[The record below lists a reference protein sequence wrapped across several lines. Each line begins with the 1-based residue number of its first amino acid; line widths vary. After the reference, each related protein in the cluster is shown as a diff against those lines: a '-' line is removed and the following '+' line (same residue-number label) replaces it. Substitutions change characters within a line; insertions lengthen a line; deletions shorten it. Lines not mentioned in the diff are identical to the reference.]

1 MSENIQVPKGWEVI
15 EFCNIVNLRNKKYI
29 PNQNDN
35 IKCIELECIEKEN
48 GNLLYYINSNT
59 QKSTKNYFYKN
70 DVLYGKLRP
79 YLKKYFYATFD
90 GVCSTEIW
98 VFNATNKI
106 DSYYLFL
113 IIQSNKFNQ
122 YTNISTGTRMPR
134 ADWNIVSNMPILLPP
149 LEEQKKIAEILSL
162 WDKAIEQTKELIA
175 YKEKQKKGLMQAL
188 LTGKKRLNGFTDEW
202 KTTKLGEV
210 AETYGGLTNKTKK
223 DFGNRGSKY
232 ISYLEIYQNYYLK
245 KPTNNYVLVKDN
257 ETQTELEY
265 GDILFT
271 LSSETPEEVGISCAI
286 LFEPKE
292 KILLN
297 SFSFCLRLKENNI
310 LYPLFSAY
318 IFRAK
323 HIRKLVN
330 KLAQGA
336 TRYNLS
342 KASFLKLN
350 ITIPTSLDEQ
360 KAIADILL
368 KVDEEIELLNKQLY
382 LYTEQ
387 KKGLMQNLLT
397 GKVRV

>member
-15 EFCNIVNLRNKKYI
+15 EFCNIANLRNKKYI
-29 PNQNDN
+29 PNQNEN

-48 GNLLYYINSNT
+48 GNLLYCINSNT

-113 IIQSNKFNQ
+113 IIQSNKFNH

-134 ADWNIVSNMPILLPP
+134 ADWNIVSNLPVLLPP

-202 KTTKLGEV
+202 KT
-210 AETYGGLTNKTKK
+210 
-223 DFGNRGSKY
+223 
-232 ISYLEIYQNYYLK
+232 YQL
-245 KPTNNYVLVKDN
+245 
-257 ETQTELEY
+257 
-265 GDILFT
+265 GDIFQITSAGVDKKILEDEIKVHLLNYIDIYNNNIINNGTTNFIT
-271 LSSETPEEVGISCAI
+271 TAPKNKILNCNILKGDVFLTPSSETREDIAHSAVATEDLINTVYSYHIMRLRPKIQINI
-286 LFEPKE
+286 LFSKYMFDNDYFRQQVYSLCDGSGQRYVLS
-292 KILLN
+292 I
-297 SFSFCLRLKENNI
+297 NI
-310 LYPLFSAY
+310 V
-318 IFRAK
+318 K
-323 HIRKLVN
+323 
-330 KLAQGA
+330 
-336 TRYNLS
+336 NLE
-342 KASFLKLN
+342 L
-350 ITIPTSLDEQ
+350 IIPTSVDEQ
-360 KAIADILL
+360 KAIADILSNA
-368 KVDEEIELLNKQLY
+368 DEEINLLNKQLE